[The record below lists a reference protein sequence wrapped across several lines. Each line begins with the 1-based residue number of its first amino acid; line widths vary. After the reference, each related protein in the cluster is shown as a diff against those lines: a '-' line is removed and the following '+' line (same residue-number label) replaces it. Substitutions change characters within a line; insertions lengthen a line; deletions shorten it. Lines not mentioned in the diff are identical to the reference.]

1 MLVKDL
7 YEIGNRLQH
16 FRKRAGLTQA
26 EVAEKAGISDRTY
39 ADIERGTVNMR
50 LQTFLSVCATL
61 HITPDEVLTKRELE
75 PGKRQ
80 EEIMEQLNMCTVKEK
95 EIAFRLLDTFVRSVK
110 EE

>member
-1 MLVKDL
+1 MLIRDL

-26 EVAEKAGISDRTY
+26 EIAEKASISDRTY

-50 LQTFLSVCATL
+50 IQTFLSVCDTL
-61 HITPDEVLTKRELE
+61 HITPDEILTKRELE

-80 EEIMEQLNMCTVKEK
+80 EEIMAQLSMCSTKEK
-95 EIAFRLLDTFVRSVK
+95 EIAFRLLDVFIRSVK